1 MRTVKS
7 ASTKV
12 DYTKPVKI
20 EDFELKDGDCFGRL
34 FDITERLCL
43 MCADRINCQN
53 IYNTIELR
61 ERVSLKKKDSKF
73 IDELHNKDDL
83 LNYLK
88 NDQNK

>member
-61 ERVSLKKKDSKF
+61 ERVSLK
-73 IDELHNKDDL
+73 I
-83 LNYLK
+83 LNLDRK
-88 NDQNK
+88 STRLNSSHSAKSRMPSSA